1 MQARRQRRRAV
12 AIILA
17 FLSAAGL
24 AVGAFGD
31 RWLALPDYAGD
42 SSVSSPFQSSSG
54 GMGLRDYERC
64 RRDVC
69 KSISHSDLM
78 DVLEAEIQQIKEENA
93 KLPLKEQR
101 ALPRAPWHGF
111 PVVGMM
117 AFVLALVA
125 AGGLLVGGIIAL
137 SGKRVTLPIMP
148 TTIAVLGLALS
159 IITGCIFI
167 ATKPDLT
174 DALVVGWSFIAFG
187 GAAVLG
193 LAAVFP
199 LNRAIRPIDT
209 DLGEASATMSWGDSR
224 DDQP

>member
-1 MQARRQRRRAV
+1 M
-12 AIILA
+12 LA
-17 FLSAAGL
+17 LISAAGL

-31 RWLALPDYAGD
+31 RWLALPDYHGD
-42 SSVSSPFQSSSG
+42 SNPSSPFQSSSG
-54 GMGLRDYERC
+54 GMGLQTYERC
-64 RRDVC
+64 RSGTC
-69 KSISHSDLM
+69 KSISNFDLI
-78 DVLEAEIQQIKEENA
+78 DLLEAEIAQIKEENSH
-93 KLPLKEQR
+93 LPAKEQR
-101 ALPRAPWHGF
+101 ALPRPPWHGF
-111 PVVGMM
+111 PVVGIM

-125 AGGLLVGGIIAL
+125 SAGLVVGAAIAL
-137 SGKRVTLPIMP
+137 TGKRVALPIMP

-187 GAAVLG
+187 AAAVIG

-209 DLGEASATMSWGDSR
+209 ELGEASATMSWGGSR